1 MYIQIIANDS
11 FSNYLFENGPQE
23 LTSENK
29 IAAINFLNNLEA
41 EREASINPWGD
52 ICSAL
57 ESEYIG
63 QLIISS
69 AWKPSTTSA
78 SNGQPCAGESEGEF
92 SEIINEYNQ
101 ITRSK
106 SGTGS
111 LVIDSISLFNNYC
124 ESSKNIFNDNWLGIL
139 SNGAE
144 SNCIY
149 IK

>member
-1 MYIQIIANDS
+1 MYIQIIANNG

-69 AWKPSTTSA
+69 AWKPSTIEA
-78 SNGQPCAGESEGEF
+78 SNRQPCAGESEGRF
-92 SEIINEYNQ
+92 SNIINEYNQ
-101 ITRSK
+101 FTRSK
-106 SGTGS
+106 SATGS
-111 LVIDSISLFNNYC
+111 LVIDSISLFHNYC
-124 ESSKNIFNDNWLGIL
+124 EKSKNVYENEWLGLI
-139 SNGAE
+139 SQGAE
-144 SNCIY
+144 SNCAH